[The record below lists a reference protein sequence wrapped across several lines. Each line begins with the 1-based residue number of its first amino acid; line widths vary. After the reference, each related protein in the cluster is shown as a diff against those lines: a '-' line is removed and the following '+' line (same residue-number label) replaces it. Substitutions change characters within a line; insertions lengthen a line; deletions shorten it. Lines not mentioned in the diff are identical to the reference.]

1 MKTKDLALMALFIVL
16 IIVGTF
22 ITIPLPLCPINLQP
36 FFVVLTGLMLG
47 GKKGSF
53 SVLGYV
59 LLGLV
64 GVPVFT
70 HGGGIGYVLQPTFG
84 FMLGYIIAAFII
96 GSVSSSGNQTVFRF
110 TMAGLCGLAVVY
122 GVGLA
127 YYWCISKYYLQSDIG
142 VWTILVNCF
151 FVPLPKD
158 IVMCIPA
165 AVLAKRLLPIV
176 KSSENIKQVKVK
188 EDRNSK

>member
-1 MKTKDLALMALFIVL
+1 MKTRDLALMALFIVL

-22 ITIPLPLCPINLQP
+22 TTIPLPLCPVNLQP
-36 FFVVLTGLMLG
+36 FFVVLAGMMLG
-47 GKKGSF
+47 GKKGAF

-59 LLGLV
+59 LLGLA

-70 HGGGIGYVLQPTFG
+70 HGGGISYVLQPTFG

-96 GSVSSSGNQTVFRF
+96 GGISSSGKTSVLRF
-110 TMAGLCGLAVVY
+110 TMAGLCGLAAVY
-122 GVGLA
+122 GVGLV
-127 YYWCISKYYLQSDIG
+127 YYWCISRYYLQSDIG
-142 VWTILVNCF
+142 VWTMLVSCF

-165 AVLAKRLLPIV
+165 AVLAKRLLPLV
-176 KSSENIKQVKVK
+176 KTTQAKSKIK
-188 EDRNSK
+188 EDKSA